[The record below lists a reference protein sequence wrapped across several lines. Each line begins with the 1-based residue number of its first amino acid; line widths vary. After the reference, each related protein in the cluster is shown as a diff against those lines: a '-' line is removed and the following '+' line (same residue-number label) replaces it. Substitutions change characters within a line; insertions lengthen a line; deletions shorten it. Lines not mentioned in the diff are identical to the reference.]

1 MLAHY
6 WEWNSEG
13 SIKEAVCSC
22 LYFFLG
28 EVLDADRKEE
38 QGEGRL
44 SALAKDENSI
54 FFLNHRY
61 KLDSHGNLPFRTHM
75 HVHTCHT
82 DITTHTK
89 PISLFA
95 LFISTCTHL
104 CSGLR

>member
-38 QGEGRL
+38 QGEDRL

-54 FFLNHRY
+54 FF
-61 KLDSHGNLPFRTHM
+61 F
-75 HVHTCHT
+75 
-82 DITTHTK
+82 
-89 PISLFA
+89 
-95 LFISTCTHL
+95 
-104 CSGLR
+104 